1 MILEGILT
9 TADSDGTLHAAA
21 MGAVV
26 SDGAIDPSSGR
37 IAAFT
42 LRPYS
47 SSTTFGNLLARP
59 EGVFHLTDD
68 VLRLARILVGEAGT
82 PETRP
87 ASTVDGRILADACFA
102 HEFRGSFAHAGERP
116 AGAGPPTRATFEA
129 TVTASHLLR
138 PFIGFNRA
146 QAAVLEAAILVSRIG
161 ILPRSEILSQVGP
174 LAVIVEKTAGPR
186 ERQAF
191 SILRDRLVGSSD
203 SHGRTD

>member
-9 TADSDGTLHAAA
+9 TTNPDGSLHAAP
-21 MGAVV
+21 MGALVAE
-26 SDGAIDPSSGR
+26 GAIDPASGG
-37 IAAFT
+37 ITAFT

-47 SSTTFGNLLARP
+47 SSGTFGNLRALP

-68 VLRLARILVGEAGT
+68 VLLLARILVGAADT

-87 ASTVDGRILADACFA
+87 AATIEARILVDACFA
-102 HEFRGSFAHAGERP
+102 HEFRGSFATDARDG
-116 AGAGPPTRATFEA
+116 AAGPPVRTTFEA
-129 TVTASHLLR
+129 VVTTSHLLR

-161 ILPRSEILSQVGP
+161 ILPRSEILAQVRP

-191 SILRDRLVGSSD
+191 AILEDRLVGSAD
-203 SHGRTD
+203 SHARIE